1 MEDYSKQ
8 DFLNKIKWLEN
19 ELWWSKDENFQI
31 RNKINKLEDELKE
44 SKRLNTQNRNKIN
57 RLEADL
63 ASVEDFS
70 DKQADVIRYY
80 LNEIKQLRANKQ
92 NNNQIKGLVNGQR

>member
-1 MEDYSKQ
+1 MKDWSRED
-8 DFLNKIKWLEN
+8 LL
-19 ELWWSKDENFQI
+19 
-31 RNKINKLEDELKE
+31 NKINKLEDELKE

-70 DKQADVIRYY
+70 DKQAEVIKHYF
-80 LNEIKQLRANKQ
+80 
-92 NNNQIKGLVNGQR
+92 NQIKGLVHGR

>member
-1 MEDYSKQ
+1 MEDYSRQ
-8 DFLNKIKWLEN
+8 DLLNKIKWLEN
-19 ELWWSKDENFQI
+19 ELWWRENENSQS

-63 ASVEDFS
+63 ASVEDYS
-70 DKQADVIRYY
+70 DKQAEV
-80 LNEIKQLRANKQ
+80 IKQYF
-92 NNNQIKGLVNGQR
+92 NQIKELVNGK

>member
-8 DFLNKIKWLEN
+8 DLL
-19 ELWWSKDENFQI
+19 
-31 RNKINKLEDELKE
+31 NKINKLEDELKE

-70 DKQADVIRYY
+70 DKQAEV
-80 LNEIKQLRANKQ
+80 IKQYF
-92 NNNQIKGLVNGQR
+92 NQIKGLVNGK

>member
-8 DFLNKIKWLEN
+8 DLL
-19 ELWWSKDENFQI
+19 
-31 RNKINKLEDELKE
+31 NKINKLEDELKE

-63 ASVEDFS
+63 ASVEDYS
-70 DKQADVIRYY
+70 DKQAEVIKHYF
-80 LNEIKQLRANKQ
+80 
-92 NNNQIKGLVNGQR
+92 NQIKGLVNGK

>member
-1 MEDYSKQ
+1 MKDWSRED
-8 DFLNKIKWLEN
+8 LL
-19 ELWWSKDENFQI
+19 
-31 RNKINKLEDELKE
+31 NKINKLEDELKE

-70 DKQADVIRYY
+70 DKQAEV
-80 LNEIKQLRANKQ
+80 IKQYF
-92 NNNQIKGLVNGQR
+92 NQIKGLVNGQR

>member
-8 DFLNKIKWLEN
+8 DLL
-19 ELWWSKDENFQI
+19 
-31 RNKINKLEDELKE
+31 NKINKLEDELKE

-63 ASVEDFS
+63 ASVEDYS
-70 DKQADVIRYY
+70 DKQAEVIKHYF
-80 LNEIKQLRANKQ
+80 
-92 NNNQIKGLVNGQR
+92 NQIKGLVNGR

>member
-8 DFLNKIKWLEN
+8 DLF
-19 ELWWSKDENFQI
+19 
-31 RNKINKLEDELKE
+31 NKINKLEDELKE

-63 ASVEDFS
+63 ASIEDYS
-70 DKQADVIRYY
+70 DKQAEVIKHYF
-80 LNEIKQLRANKQ
+80 
-92 NNNQIKGLVNGQR
+92 NQIKGLVNGQR

>member
-8 DFLNKIKWLEN
+8 DLL
-19 ELWWSKDENFQI
+19 
-31 RNKINKLEDELKE
+31 NKINKLEDELKE

-70 DKQADVIRYY
+70 DKQAEVIKHYF
-80 LNEIKQLRANKQ
+80 
-92 NNNQIKGLVNGQR
+92 NQIKGLVNGK

>member
-8 DFLNKIKWLEN
+8 DLL
-19 ELWWSKDENFQI
+19 
-31 RNKINKLEDELKE
+31 NKINKLEDELKE

-70 DKQADVIRYY
+70 DKQAEVIKHYF
-80 LNEIKQLRANKQ
+80 
-92 NNNQIKGLVNGQR
+92 NQIKGLVNGQR

>member
-8 DFLNKIKWLEN
+8 DLF
-19 ELWWSKDENFQI
+19 
-31 RNKINKLEDELKE
+31 NKINKLEDELKE

-63 ASVEDFS
+63 ASVEDYS
-70 DKQADVIRYY
+70 DKQAEV
-80 LNEIKQLRANKQ
+80 IKQYF
-92 NNNQIKGLVNGQR
+92 NQIKGLVNGQR

>member
-1 MEDYSKQ
+1 MEDRSRQ
-8 DFLNKIKWLEN
+8 DLL
-19 ELWWSKDENFQI
+19 
-31 RNKINKLEDELKE
+31 NKINKLEDELKE

-70 DKQADVIRYY
+70 DKQAEVIKHYF
-80 LNEIKQLRANKQ
+80 
-92 NNNQIKGLVNGQR
+92 NQIKGLVNGQR

>member
-1 MEDYSKQ
+1 MEDWSRQ
-8 DFLNKIKWLEN
+8 DLVNEINWLQRLLDRRLKRSREM
-19 ELWWSKDENFQI
+19 
-31 RNKINKLEDELKE
+31 RNNIMKLEDELKE

-70 DKQADVIRYY
+70 DKQAEVIKHYF
-80 LNEIKQLRANKQ
+80 
-92 NNNQIKGLVNGQR
+92 NQIKGLVNGRR

>member
-8 DFLNKIKWLEN
+8 DLF
-19 ELWWSKDENFQI
+19 
-31 RNKINKLEDELKE
+31 NKINKLEDELKE

-63 ASVEDFS
+63 ASVEDYS
-70 DKQADVIRYY
+70 DKQAEVIKHYF
-80 LNEIKQLRANKQ
+80 
-92 NNNQIKGLVNGQR
+92 NQIKRLVNGQR

>member
-8 DFLNKIKWLEN
+8 DLL
-19 ELWWSKDENFQI
+19 
-31 RNKINKLEDELKE
+31 NKINKLEDELKE

-63 ASVEDFS
+63 ASVEDYS
-70 DKQADVIRYY
+70 DKQAEVIKHYF
-80 LNEIKQLRANKQ
+80 
-92 NNNQIKGLVNGQR
+92 NQIKGLVNGQR

>member
-1 MEDYSKQ
+1 MENWSRQ
-8 DFLNKIKWLEN
+8 DLL
-19 ELWWSKDENFQI
+19 
-31 RNKINKLEDELKE
+31 NKINKLEDELKE

-70 DKQADVIRYY
+70 DKQAEVIKHYF
-80 LNEIKQLRANKQ
+80 
-92 NNNQIKGLVNGQR
+92 NQIKGLVNGQR

>member
-8 DFLNKIKWLEN
+8 DLF
-19 ELWWSKDENFQI
+19 
-31 RNKINKLEDELKE
+31 NKINKLEDELKE

-63 ASVEDFS
+63 ASVEDYS
-70 DKQADVIRYY
+70 DKQAEVIKHYF
-80 LNEIKQLRANKQ
+80 
-92 NNNQIKGLVNGQR
+92 NQIKGLVNGQR